1 MSSGLYWFIHDP
13 FSRPGSPDY
22 LGPENWGHIRKAAF
36 KLALP
41 LLAIIWVLAKI
52 DEQPGAFIGF
62 FLTLIY
68 LWLFNAIV
76 SDEVEEARRESKS
89 GWKYG
94 WY

>member
-1 MSSGLYWFIHDP
+1 MG
-13 FSRPGSPDY
+13 
-22 LGPENWGHIRKAAF
+22 
-36 KLALP
+36 
-41 LLAIIWVLAKI
+41 LAKI

-76 SDEVEEARRESKS
+76 SDEVEKARRERKS